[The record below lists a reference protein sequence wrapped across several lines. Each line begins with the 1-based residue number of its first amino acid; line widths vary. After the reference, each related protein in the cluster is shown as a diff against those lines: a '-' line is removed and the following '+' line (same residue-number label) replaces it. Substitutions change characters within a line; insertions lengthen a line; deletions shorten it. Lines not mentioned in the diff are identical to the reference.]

1 MMDLSAKPTYAATRV
16 QSGKVASGERP
27 GPRLFVLGMET
38 SCAAAD
44 AEDGTNGNPP
54 PIHAVVARIDV

>member
-1 MMDLSAKPTYAATRV
+1 MDLSAKPTYAATRV

-27 GPRLFVLGMET
+27 GPRLLGMET